1 MSILL
6 LLWSDLFCNLRH
18 IWMQFHKYFGLTM
31 KHWHVFLTL
40 RSRHADTGVVI
51 LDCATR
57 WLFIEYLADYSQIYF
72 RLLIPSFTLFLA
84 KGKHLS
90 TAELEHHVS
99 TYLLIRTGG
108 RSKKGGGGDYRKGH
122 LMEEVLFLHIWP
134 LTPWPPGPPSSPD
147 PPDPPQFRRSCRCS
161 RDEVIIAKRQA
172 RKSFWWQMLL
182 DFDTI
187 KRIFMCDRCWREQT

>member
-6 LLWSDLFCNLRH
+6 LCFHLFCNLRH
-18 IWMQFHKYFGLTM
+18 IWMRFHKYFGLTM

-108 RSKKGGGGDYRKGH
+108 RSIKGGGGMLPKRSFDRGGFAFIVNK
-122 LMEEVLFLHIWP
+122 WP
-134 LTPWPPGPPSSPD
+134 LTLLAPRGPLTPSVPP
-147 PPDPPQFRRSCRCS
+147 
-161 RDEVIIAKRQA
+161 VL
-172 RKSFWWQMLL
+172 QM
-182 DFDTI
+182 
-187 KRIFMCDRCWREQT
+187 

>member
-6 LLWSDLFCNLRH
+6 LCFHLFCNLRH
-18 IWMQFHKYFGLTM
+18 IWMRFHKYFGLTM

-108 RSKKGGGGDYRKGH
+108 RSKKGGGTTEK
-122 LMEEVLFLHIWP
+122 VIWWRRFCFYSEQMAP
-134 LTPWPPGPPSSPD
+134 DPPSPPWPPNPLSSASPAD
-147 PPDPPQFRRSCRCS
+147 VAETKWLLRNVRRGNR
-161 RDEVIIAKRQA
+161 
-172 RKSFWWQMLL
+172 
-182 DFDTI
+182 FD
-187 KRIFMCDRCWREQT
+187 DRCF

>member
-6 LLWSDLFCNLRH
+6 LWSDFFCNLRH

-108 RSKKGGGGDYRKGH
+108 RSKRGGTVCSNRFYMDIWSQHQMQQYEFLSNFGSF
-122 LMEEVLFLHIWP
+122 EVP
-134 LTPWPPGPPSSPD
+134 LTPM
-147 PPDPPQFRRSCRCS
+147 
-161 RDEVIIAKRQA
+161 K
-172 RKSFWWQMLL
+172 
-182 DFDTI
+182 
-187 KRIFMCDRCWREQT
+187 